1 MWQETPRSNSEV
13 DIFRGMGLQTGM
25 RAQRRGLEGRTSPA
39 VPGLTWSGPTS
50 CSGACSQ
57 TYRAEVLPASPTM
70 TRTVD
75 TAIQAPASR
84 TLTNPITT
92 TPIHQVL
99 HPTIPLSLPAPALSH
114 FSIALW
120 NFSFLSTV
128 SGDTCQASLECCQDL
143 RSHPGAESMGPKP

>member
-75 TAIQAPASR
+75 TAIQAPASH
-84 TLTNPITT
+84 THSPN
-92 TPIHQVL
+92 HN
-99 HPTIPLSLPAPALSH
+99 HPHSSGPPPNHPSVPSCSRPQ
-114 FSIALW
+114 
-120 NFSFLSTV
+120 SFLYCTLEFLLSFNSV
-128 SGDTCQASLECCQDL
+128 WGHLSGISRML
-143 RSHPGAESMGPKP
+143 PGS